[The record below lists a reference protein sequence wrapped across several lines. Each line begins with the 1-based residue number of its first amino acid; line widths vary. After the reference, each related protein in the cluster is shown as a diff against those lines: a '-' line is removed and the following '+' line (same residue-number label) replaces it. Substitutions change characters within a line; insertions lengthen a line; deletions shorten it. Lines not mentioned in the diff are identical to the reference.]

1 MKLYLADM
9 LAAQERCK
17 HISFHTPGHKKR
29 GADITELSYS
39 DNLSAPTGVIGQ
51 AQADI
56 AHILGAD
63 ASFLLTDGSTSGV
76 YAMLMALRDA
86 GVRKLAVPVCSH
98 VSVLRGSSLMGLEL
112 IPVAQEFSGGIA
124 RQPTVEAV
132 RHAMETADALIL
144 TSPDYYGFFPDLGA
158 IAELMQ
164 AQSKPLVI
172 DGAHGSH
179 LHGTALHASNYASMW
194 VDGVHKSLPAMTQGA
209 VVSAKGIWTDLLA
222 ESVLC
227 FRTTSPSYPI
237 LASIEYAV
245 KYPRNERIE
254 RAAEGV
260 KRALGALENS
270 DWSKIVI
277 PFGKKSGD
285 ARRVLE
291 SRGVYPEFDDGNY
304 LMFYLSPATRRREL
318 KKLVQ
323 LVKRLP
329 RGEVASDAR
338 MRGRTGKTTVALLPQ
353 EAVGRV
359 CAQTCGL
366 FPPCMPVLFPGDV
379 VSGDAARRLSGA
391 VSAFGLSDGKIIVF
405 ED

>member
-9 LAAQERCK
+9 LAAQERRK

-222 ESVLC
+222 ESVPC

-260 KRALGALENS
+260 KRALGALENP

-277 PFGKKSGD
+277 PFGEKSGD
-285 ARRVLE
+285 ARRFLE

-318 KKLVQ
+318 NKLVH

-366 FPPCMPVLFPGDV
+366 FPPCMPVLLPGDV

>member
-9 LAAQERCK
+9 LAAQERRK

-124 RQPTVEAV
+124 RQPTVDAV

-164 AQSKPLVI
+164 AQNKPLVI

-222 ESVLC
+222 ESVPC

-260 KRALGALENS
+260 KRALGALENP

-285 ARRVLE
+285 ARRFLE

-318 KKLVQ
+318 NKLVH

-338 MRGRTGKTTVALLPQ
+338 MRGRTGNTTVALLPQ

>member
-9 LAAQERCK
+9 LAAQERRK

-124 RQPTVEAV
+124 RQPTVDAV

-164 AQSKPLVI
+164 AQNKPLVI

-222 ESVLC
+222 ESVPC

-260 KRALGALENS
+260 KRALGALENP

-285 ARRVLE
+285 ARRFLE

-318 KKLVQ
+318 NKLVH

-366 FPPCMPVLFPGDV
+366 FPPCMPVLLPGDV

>member
-9 LAAQERCK
+9 LAAQERRK

-222 ESVLC
+222 ESVPC
-227 FRTTSPSYPI
+227 FRTTSSSYPI

-260 KRALGALENS
+260 KRALGALENP

-285 ARRVLE
+285 ARHFLE

-318 KKLVQ
+318 NKLVH

-366 FPPCMPVLFPGDV
+366 FPPCMPVLLPGDV

>member
-9 LAAQERCK
+9 LAAQERRK

-164 AQSKPLVI
+164 AQNKPLVI

-222 ESVLC
+222 ESVPC

-260 KRALGALENS
+260 KRALGALENP

-277 PFGKKSGD
+277 PFGEKSGD
-285 ARRVLE
+285 ARRFLE

-318 KKLVQ
+318 KKLVH
-323 LVKRLP
+323 LVKRFP

-366 FPPCMPVLFPGDV
+366 FPPCMPVLLPGDV

>member
-9 LAAQERCK
+9 LAAQERRK

-164 AQSKPLVI
+164 AQNKPLVI

-194 VDGVHKSLPAMTQGA
+194 VDGIHKSLPAMTQGA

-222 ESVLC
+222 ESVPC

-260 KRALGALENS
+260 KRALGALENP

-277 PFGKKSGD
+277 PFGEKSGD
-285 ARRVLE
+285 ARRFLE

-318 KKLVQ
+318 NKLVH

-366 FPPCMPVLFPGDV
+366 FPPCMPVLLPGDV

>member
-9 LAAQERCK
+9 LAAQERRK

-222 ESVLC
+222 ESVPC

-260 KRALGALENS
+260 KRALGALENP

-285 ARRVLE
+285 ARRFLE

-318 KKLVQ
+318 NKLVH

>member
-9 LAAQERCK
+9 LAAQERRK

-124 RQPTVEAV
+124 RQPTVDAV

-164 AQSKPLVI
+164 AQNKPLVI

-222 ESVLC
+222 ESVPC

-260 KRALGALENS
+260 KRALGALENP

-285 ARRVLE
+285 ARRFLE

-318 KKLVQ
+318 NKLVQ

-338 MRGRTGKTTVALLPQ
+338 MRGRTGNTTVALLPQ

-366 FPPCMPVLFPGDV
+366 FPPCMPVLLPGDV

>member
-9 LAAQERCK
+9 LAAQERRK

-222 ESVLC
+222 ESVPC

-260 KRALGALENS
+260 KRALGALENP

-285 ARRVLE
+285 GRRFLE

-318 KKLVQ
+318 NKLVH

-338 MRGRTGKTTVALLPQ
+338 MRGRTGNTTVALLPQ

>member
-9 LAAQERCK
+9 LAAQERRK

-164 AQSKPLVI
+164 AQNKPLVI

-222 ESVLC
+222 ESVPC

-260 KRALGALENS
+260 KRALGALENP

-285 ARRVLE
+285 ARRFLE

-318 KKLVQ
+318 NKLVH

-338 MRGRTGKTTVALLPQ
+338 MRGRTGNTTVALLPQ

>member
-9 LAAQERCK
+9 LAAQERRK

-164 AQSKPLVI
+164 AQNKPLVI

-222 ESVLC
+222 ESVPC

-260 KRALGALENS
+260 KRALGALENP

-285 ARRVLE
+285 ARRFLE

-318 KKLVQ
+318 NKLVH

-366 FPPCMPVLFPGDV
+366 FPPCMPVLLPGDV

>member
-9 LAAQERCK
+9 LAAQERRK

-164 AQSKPLVI
+164 AQNKPLVI

-222 ESVLC
+222 ESVPS

-260 KRALGALENS
+260 KRALGALENP

-277 PFGKKSGD
+277 PFGEKSGD
-285 ARRVLE
+285 ARRFLE

-318 KKLVQ
+318 KKLVH

-366 FPPCMPVLFPGDV
+366 FPPCLPVLLPGDV

>member
-9 LAAQERCK
+9 LAAQERRK

-222 ESVLC
+222 ESVPC

-260 KRALGALENS
+260 KRALGALENP

-285 ARRVLE
+285 ARRFLE

-318 KKLVQ
+318 NKLVH

-338 MRGRTGKTTVALLPQ
+338 MRGRTGNTTVALLPQ

>member
-9 LAAQERCK
+9 LAAQERRK

-222 ESVLC
+222 ESVPC

-245 KYPRNERIE
+245 NYPRNERIE

-260 KRALGALENS
+260 KRALGALENP

-285 ARRVLE
+285 ARRFLE

-318 KKLVQ
+318 NKLVH

-366 FPPCMPVLFPGDV
+366 FPPCMPVLLPGDV

>member
-9 LAAQERCK
+9 LAAQERRK

-124 RQPTVEAV
+124 RQPTVDAV

-164 AQSKPLVI
+164 AQNKPLVI

-222 ESVLC
+222 ESVPC

-260 KRALGALENS
+260 KRALGALENP

-285 ARRVLE
+285 ARRFLE

-318 KKLVQ
+318 NKLVH

-338 MRGRTGKTTVALLPQ
+338 MRGRIGKTTVALLPQ

-366 FPPCMPVLFPGDV
+366 FPPCMPVLLPGDV

>member
-9 LAAQERCK
+9 LAAQERRK

-124 RQPTVEAV
+124 RQPTVEVV

-164 AQSKPLVI
+164 AQNKPLVI

-222 ESVLC
+222 ESVPC

-260 KRALGALENS
+260 KRALGALENP

-285 ARRVLE
+285 ARRFLE

-318 KKLVQ
+318 NKLVH

-366 FPPCMPVLFPGDV
+366 FPPCMPVLLPGDV

>member
-9 LAAQERCK
+9 LAAQERRK

-222 ESVLC
+222 ESVPC

-260 KRALGALENS
+260 KRALGALENP

-285 ARRVLE
+285 ARRYLE
-291 SRGVYPEFDDGNY
+291 ARGVYPEFDDGNY

-318 KKLVQ
+318 NKLVH

-338 MRGRTGKTTVALLPQ
+338 MRGRTGNTTVALLPQ

>member
-9 LAAQERCK
+9 LAAQERRK

-222 ESVLC
+222 ESVPC

-260 KRALGALENS
+260 KRALGALENP

-285 ARRVLE
+285 ARRFLE

>member
-9 LAAQERCK
+9 LAAQERRK

-164 AQSKPLVI
+164 AQNKPLVI

-222 ESVLC
+222 ESVPC

-260 KRALGALENS
+260 KRALGALENP

-277 PFGKKSGD
+277 PFGKISGD
-285 ARRVLE
+285 ARRFLE

-318 KKLVQ
+318 KKLVH

>member
-9 LAAQERCK
+9 LAAQERRK

-164 AQSKPLVI
+164 AQNKPLVI

-222 ESVLC
+222 ENVPC

-260 KRALGALENS
+260 KRALGALENP

-277 PFGKKSGD
+277 PFGEKSGD
-285 ARRVLE
+285 ARRFLE

-366 FPPCMPVLFPGDV
+366 FPPCMPVLLPGDV

>member
-9 LAAQERCK
+9 LAAQERRK

-158 IAELMQ
+158 IAGLMQ
-164 AQSKPLVI
+164 AQNKPLVI

-222 ESVLC
+222 ESVPC

-260 KRALGALENS
+260 KRALGALENP

-285 ARRVLE
+285 ARRFLE

-318 KKLVQ
+318 NKLVH

-366 FPPCMPVLFPGDV
+366 FPPCMPVLLPGDV

>member
-9 LAAQERCK
+9 LVAQERRK

-164 AQSKPLVI
+164 AQNKPLVI

-222 ESVLC
+222 ESVPC

-260 KRALGALENS
+260 KRALGALENP

-285 ARRVLE
+285 ARRFLE

-318 KKLVQ
+318 NKLVQ

-366 FPPCMPVLFPGDV
+366 FPPCMPVLLPGDV

>member
-9 LAAQERCK
+9 LAAQERRK

-164 AQSKPLVI
+164 AQNKPLVI

-222 ESVLC
+222 ESVPC

-260 KRALGALENS
+260 KRALGALENP
-270 DWSKIVI
+270 DWSEIVI

-285 ARRVLE
+285 ARRFLE

-318 KKLVQ
+318 KKLVH

-366 FPPCMPVLFPGDV
+366 FPPCMPVLLPGDV

>member
-9 LAAQERCK
+9 LAAQERRK

-132 RHAMETADALIL
+132 RHAMKTADALIL

-222 ESVLC
+222 ESVPC

-260 KRALGALENS
+260 KRALGALENP

-285 ARRVLE
+285 ARRFLE

-318 KKLVQ
+318 NKLVQ

-338 MRGRTGKTTVALLPQ
+338 IRGRTGNTTVALLPQ

>member
-9 LAAQERCK
+9 LAAQERRK

-164 AQSKPLVI
+164 AQNKPLVI

-222 ESVLC
+222 ESVPC

-260 KRALGALENS
+260 KRALGALENP

-277 PFGKKSGD
+277 PFGEKSGD
-285 ARRVLE
+285 ARRFLE

-366 FPPCMPVLFPGDV
+366 FPPCMPVLLPGDV

>member
-9 LAAQERCK
+9 LAAQERRK

-124 RQPTVEAV
+124 RQPTVDAV

-222 ESVLC
+222 ESVPC

-260 KRALGALENS
+260 KRALGALENP

-285 ARRVLE
+285 ARRFLE

-318 KKLVQ
+318 NKLVH

-366 FPPCMPVLFPGDV
+366 FPPCMPVLLPGDV

>member
-9 LAAQERCK
+9 LAAQERRK

-164 AQSKPLVI
+164 AQNKPLVI

-222 ESVLC
+222 ESVPC

-260 KRALGALENS
+260 KRALGALENP

-285 ARRVLE
+285 ARRFLE

-318 KKLVQ
+318 NKLVH

>member
-9 LAAQERCK
+9 LAAQERRK

-164 AQSKPLVI
+164 AQNKPLVI

-222 ESVLC
+222 ESVPC

-260 KRALGALENS
+260 KRALGALERP

-285 ARRVLE
+285 ARRFLE

-366 FPPCMPVLFPGDV
+366 FPPCMPVLLPGDV

>member
-9 LAAQERCK
+9 LAAQERRK

-164 AQSKPLVI
+164 AQNKPLVI

-222 ESVLC
+222 ESVPC

-260 KRALGALENS
+260 KRALGALENP

-285 ARRVLE
+285 ARRFLE

-366 FPPCMPVLFPGDV
+366 FPPCMPVLLPGDV

>member
-9 LAAQERCK
+9 LAAQERRK

-132 RHAMETADALIL
+132 RHAMKTADALIL

-222 ESVLC
+222 ESVPS

-260 KRALGALENS
+260 KRALGALENP

-285 ARRVLE
+285 ARRFLE

-318 KKLVQ
+318 NKLVQ

-366 FPPCMPVLFPGDV
+366 FPPCMPVLLPGDV

>member
-9 LAAQERCK
+9 IAAQERRK

-222 ESVLC
+222 ESVPC

-260 KRALGALENS
+260 KRALGALENP

-285 ARRVLE
+285 ARRFLE

-318 KKLVQ
+318 NKLVQ

-338 MRGRTGKTTVALLPQ
+338 MRGRTGNTTVALLPQ

-366 FPPCMPVLFPGDV
+366 FPPCMPVLLPGDV

>member
-9 LAAQERCK
+9 LAAQERRK

-132 RHAMETADALIL
+132 RHAMETADALFL

-222 ESVLC
+222 ESVPC

-260 KRALGALENS
+260 KRALGALENP
-270 DWSKIVI
+270 DCSKIVI

-285 ARRVLE
+285 ARRFLE

-323 LVKRLP
+323 FVKRLP
-329 RGEVASDAR
+329 RGEVASGAR

-366 FPPCMPVLFPGDV
+366 FPPCMPVLLPGDV

>member
-9 LAAQERCK
+9 LAAQERRK

-144 TSPDYYGFFPDLGA
+144 TSPDYYGLFPDLGA

-222 ESVLC
+222 ESVPC

-260 KRALGALENS
+260 KRALGALENP

-285 ARRVLE
+285 ARHFLE

-318 KKLVQ
+318 NKLVH

-338 MRGRTGKTTVALLPQ
+338 MRGRTGKTIVALLPQ

-366 FPPCMPVLFPGDV
+366 FPPCMPVLLPGDV

>member
-9 LAAQERCK
+9 LAAQERRK

-124 RQPTVEAV
+124 RQPTVEVV

-222 ESVLC
+222 ESVPC

-260 KRALGALENS
+260 KRALGALENP

-285 ARRVLE
+285 ARRFLE

-318 KKLVQ
+318 NKLVQ

-338 MRGRTGKTTVALLPQ
+338 MRGRTGNTTVALLPQ

-366 FPPCMPVLFPGDV
+366 FPPCMPVLLPGDV